1 MQRINCKNG
10 DYWYIVSEQD
20 RGDGVINCIIE
31 SNYGERFNLTS
42 NFPKNAE
49 SVDKITDQK
58 MKHNLV
64 DWFNHTKAG
73 VVENSVWYYLYTF
86 FNKIS
91 TFCLNRAER
100 RFRLYLDN
108 YTK

>member
-49 SVDKITDQK
+49 KEFYEQLK
-58 MKHNLV
+58 MELEQIGRQN
-64 DWFNHTKAG
+64 
-73 VVENSVWYYLYTF
+73 
-86 FNKIS
+86 
-91 TFCLNRAER
+91 NRPKNEA
-100 RFRLYLDN
+100 
-108 YTK
+108 